1 MFAVSKDYAPPLKLI
16 APFFQVGVIF
26 YLISTILL
34 FKYSSSFSYLQM
46 DIAGWIHLF
55 LLGFVM
61 VVIFG
66 AMAQLIPVVLEVGH
80 VIVDLYYVILPL
92 LSIGTVVMVVG
103 FLYNPAI
110 ISYGGLMVLISMV
123 IFALEAFATLKSS
136 QIGTIT
142 VQTVA
147 ISNTFL
153 LIGIVTGFVIA
164 LSFSGATDV
173 DISDILKA
181 HLFSVLGGFV
191 LLTIMG
197 ISLTLLPMFS
207 LAHGFD
213 DKPIK
218 IGFYLVT
225 IGVATIF
232 LSSIFGVEEYISY
245 LLIFAGATFYLYQV
259 YIIYELR
266 VRKELD
272 IWLKSMIFGFISLFI
287 SLTLGTISLL
297 PNSPEGIL
305 HSSMWF
311 FILGFIGFLINGHL
325 YKIVPFL
332 VWFERFSPLVGKR
345 RVPMLHEMY
354 PKGQA
359 EFMFWSSSIGVVLGG
374 VGLLLESDFIFK
386 WGVSLLVV
394 GAIFLLTSMV
404 KMLSYGKGE
413 DV

>member
-1 MFAVSKDYAPPLKLI
+1 M
-16 APFFQVGVIF
+16 
-26 YLISTILL
+26 
-34 FKYSSSFSYLQM
+34 
-46 DIAGWIHLF
+46 
-55 LLGFVM
+55 
-61 VVIFG
+61 
-66 AMAQLIPVVLEVGH
+66 
-80 VIVDLYYVILPL
+80 
-92 LSIGTVVMVVG
+92 
-103 FLYNPAI
+103 
-110 ISYGGLMVLISMV
+110 
-123 IFALEAFATLKSS
+123 
-136 QIGTIT
+136 
-142 VQTVA
+142 
-147 ISNTFL
+147 
-153 LIGIVTGFVIA
+153 
-164 LSFSGATDV
+164 

-297 PNSPEGIL
+297 PNSQR
-305 HSSMWF
+305 
-311 FILGFIGFLINGHL
+311 GFYTPPCGSL
-325 YKIVPFL
+325 Y
-332 VWFERFSPLVGKR
+332 W
-345 RVPMLHEMY
+345 
-354 PKGQA
+354 A
-359 EFMFWSSSIGVVLGG
+359 
-374 VGLLLESDFIFK
+374 LLDF
-386 WGVSLLVV
+386 
-394 GAIFLLTSMV
+394 
-404 KMLSYGKGE
+404 
-413 DV
+413 